1 MALVAIAIW
10 LGFLWIFV
18 KVGVLKGWTLWMKLS
33 PIAIWLAMQIAVML
47 PMSWSAPSGPVT
59 VLTNSIQIIPSVTG
73 TVTEILVSSNVLLK
87 KGDVLFQISR
97 DEFEALADQVSA
109 ELELAEDQL
118 QRATT
123 LASKGSGRAVEV
135 VKLKANVK
143 LLKAKLKN
151 ARGKVTAATVRAP
164 GAGFVPTM
172 QLLAGTW
179 IKAGQPVLAF
189 IDTSEQ
195 IISVQ
200 IAQNYLRHVKA
211 GQNAEIV
218 FRLYPGKTFPA
229 KVVNVV
235 RATPEGQVA
244 PSGLVMAATDATSL
258 PFLVELKLDN
268 SIQELP
274 PGATGD
280 AAIYTG
286 SFAAS
291 DAIRRITLRMTTW
304 LNFF

>member
-1 MALVAIAIW
+1 
-10 LGFLWIFV
+10 
-18 KVGVLKGWTLWMKLS
+18 
-33 PIAIWLAMQIAVML
+33 
-47 PMSWSAPSGPVT
+47 
-59 VLTNSIQIIPSVTG
+59 
-73 TVTEILVSSNVLLK
+73 
-87 KGDVLFQISR
+87 
-97 DEFEALADQVSA
+97 
-109 ELELAEDQL
+109 LAEDQL

-172 QLLAGTW
+172 QLLADTW

-195 IISVQ
+195 IISGQ